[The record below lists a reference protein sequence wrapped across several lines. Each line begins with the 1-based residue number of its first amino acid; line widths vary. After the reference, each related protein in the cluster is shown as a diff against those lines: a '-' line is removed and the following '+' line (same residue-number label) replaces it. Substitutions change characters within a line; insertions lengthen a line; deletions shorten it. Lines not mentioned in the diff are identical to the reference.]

1 MELGLTDI
9 ALVFNSSENEGQFSA
24 LRCFNKELLEGGK
37 VGKGPSYNVQED
49 VKQRLLLG
57 KYGGRELV
65 VHFNIK
71 FVIIKESRL
80 ERILESRKAIGSIKE
95 VISKLEEDGGV
106 LEGVSVPE
114 KEKEKVKNQFMRK

>member
-9 ALVFNSSENEGQFSA
+9 ALVFNSSENEGHFSA
-24 LRCFNKELLEGGK
+24 LRYCNKELLEVGK
-37 VGKGPSYNVQED
+37 VGRGPSYNVQED

-57 KYGGRELV
+57 KYGGRELM

-80 ERILESRKAIGSIKE
+80 ERILESRRAIGSVKE

-106 LEGVSVPE
+106 LEGE
-114 KEKEKVKNQFMRK
+114 CT